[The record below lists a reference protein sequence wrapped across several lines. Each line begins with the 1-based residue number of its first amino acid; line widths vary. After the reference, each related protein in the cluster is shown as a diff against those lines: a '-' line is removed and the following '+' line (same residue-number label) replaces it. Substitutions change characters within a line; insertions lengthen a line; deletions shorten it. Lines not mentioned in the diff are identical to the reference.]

1 MKFDFLE
8 NKIVETFDGDK
19 FEIQDVSMTDYLTKE
34 LYMDVEGVNVDQS
47 VGFSIYYLNEDKLE
61 KVLKDEDTL

>member
-34 LYMDVEGVNVDQS
+34 LYMDVEGVNVD
-47 VGFSIYYLNEDKLE
+47 
-61 KVLKDEDTL
+61 